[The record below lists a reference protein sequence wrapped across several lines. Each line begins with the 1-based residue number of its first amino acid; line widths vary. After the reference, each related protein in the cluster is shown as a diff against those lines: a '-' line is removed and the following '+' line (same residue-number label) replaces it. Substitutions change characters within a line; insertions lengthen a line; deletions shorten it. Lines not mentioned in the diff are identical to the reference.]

1 MVDAASG
8 GAFFNKSPEE
18 GYDLIEVMAGNN
30 FVKSERSAQKRPAG
44 LHDLDAFNKLAAQV
58 ALLNNN
64 FKSLNVASVL
74 NVSCENCAENHSNVE
89 CQFVGQAQENSPD
102 QVNYV
107 ANNQRQFNL
116 NSNYYN
122 PGWRNHPN
130 FSWSNNQNVQKP
142 PSGFQA
148 QEKKPTME
156 EAFTQFMTRTNA
168 FIDDTQANF
177 RNQGASIRNLE
188 HEVGEI
194 SKLLTE
200 RGQGALPSNTERNP
214 REEAKAIT
222 LRSGKELEKSKEARK
237 QAIEEDTSVSKNQPA
252 TTTIEQPL
260 PKPSTNAVP
269 FPQRL
274 RKQNLDKQFSK
285 FIDIFKSLHIN
296 LPFVDM
302 LEQMPKYAKF
312 LKEVLSNKRKLEG
325 NEKVMLT
332 EECSAILQRKLPQK
346 LKDPGSFTIP
356 CTIGDFEFDKV
367 LCDLGAS
374 INLMPLSIFRKLGL
388 GEVKP
393 TTVTLQL
400 ADRSIKH
407 PRGIIEDVLVKVD
420 KFIFPA
426 DFIVLD
432 MEEDR
437 EVPLILGRPFLAT
450 GRTLIN
456 VHQGKLIL
464 RVQDEQVTFNVFE
477 AMKFPSNVS
486 SCFEISILDKVVAE
500 KFHESFPSSSLEN
513 CIVNG
518 QIVRNFDDEE
528 IIECVNNL
536 DALPIFEGPKSSK
549 FRELGVLNVNTTS
562 SIKEPPKLELKEL
575 PSHLRYAFL
584 EESSYYPVI
593 INSSLNDLEEEKL
606 LRVLREHR
614 KAIGWTIDDIKGI
627 SPSICMH
634 KILMEETYKPLVQPQ
649 RRLNPSMQEVVK
661 KEVVKLMDAGIIYPI
676 SDSSWVSPVQ
686 VVPKKGGMT
695 VVKNDKNELI
705 PTRTVTGWRVCID
718 YRKLNDA
725 TRKDHFPLPF
735 IDQMLERLSGHDY
748 YCFLDGY
755 SGYNQIPL
763 APEDQEK
770 TTFTCPYGTF
780 AYRRMPFGLCNAPAT
795 FQRCMLSI
803 FSDMVEKYIEVF
815 MDDFSVFGSSFD
827 NCLANLALVLQRC
840 VDTNLVLN
848 WEKCHFMVREGIVLG
863 HRISVKGIEVD
874 QAKIDVIKKL
884 PPPTNVKGVRSFLG
898 HAGFYRRFIKDFSK
912 ITKPLCE
919 LLVKDAVFDFSKECL
934 HAFETLKEKLISSP
948 IIVAPD
954 WELPF
959 TLMCDASDYA
969 IGAVLGQRKGKIFH
983 VIYYAS
989 KVLNDAQLNYATTE
1003 KELLAVVYAFDKF
1016 RSYLIG
1022 SKVIVYT
1029 DHSAL
1034 RYLFAKKD
1042 AKPRLLRWILLL
1054 QEFDLEI
1061 KDKKGTENVIA
1072 DHLSRMNHVQPNE
1085 EIDGDINEI
1094 FPDEQL
1100 LAVGEAP
1107 WYADIVNYLARG
1119 TPPPE
1124 LSYQGKKKFF
1134 ADIKYYIWD
1143 DPFLFKICPDRII
1156 RRCVPEEEMESIL
1169 QHCHSREVGG
1179 HFGATKTAA
1188 KVLQSGF
1195 HWPTL
1200 FKDAYNFV
1208 DKCDRCQ
1215 RVGNISRKNEMPLTN
1230 ILVIELFDVWGIDFM
1245 GPFPPSFSN
1254 KFILVAVDYVSKW
1267 VEAVALPTNDS
1278 RVVIRFLKK
1287 NIFARFG
1294 TPRAIISDGG
1304 SHFCNKQ
1311 FDALL
1316 SKYGVTHRVATPY
1329 HPQTSGQVEVSNR
1342 ELKRILEKTVNS
1354 SRKDWS
1360 SKLDDALWAYRT
1372 AFKTPIG
1379 MSPYQLVY
1387 GKSCHLPVELEH
1399 KSYWATKLLNFDLQA
1414 AGEKRLLQMNE
1425 MEEFRNNAYENA
1437 KIYKEKTKK

>member
-1 MVDAASG
+1 
-8 GAFFNKSPEE
+8 
-18 GYDLIEVMAGNN
+18 
-30 FVKSERSAQKRPAG
+30 
-44 LHDLDAFNKLAAQV
+44 
-58 ALLNNN
+58 
-64 FKSLNVASVL
+64 
-74 NVSCENCAENHSNVE
+74 
-89 CQFVGQAQENSPD
+89 
-102 QVNYV
+102 
-107 ANNQRQFNL
+107 
-116 NSNYYN
+116 
-122 PGWRNHPN
+122 
-130 FSWSNNQNVQKP
+130 
-142 PSGFQA
+142 
-148 QEKKPTME
+148 
-156 EAFTQFMTRTNA
+156 
-168 FIDDTQANF
+168 
-177 RNQGASIRNLE
+177 
-188 HEVGEI
+188 
-194 SKLLTE
+194 
-200 RGQGALPSNTERNP
+200 
-214 REEAKAIT
+214 
-222 LRSGKELEKSKEARK
+222 
-237 QAIEEDTSVSKNQPA
+237 
-252 TTTIEQPL
+252 
-260 PKPSTNAVP
+260 
-269 FPQRL
+269 
-274 RKQNLDKQFSK
+274 
-285 FIDIFKSLHIN
+285 
-296 LPFVDM
+296 
-302 LEQMPKYAKF
+302 
-312 LKEVLSNKRKLEG
+312 
-325 NEKVMLT
+325 
-332 EECSAILQRKLPQK
+332 
-346 LKDPGSFTIP
+346 
-356 CTIGDFEFDKV
+356 
-367 LCDLGAS
+367 
-374 INLMPLSIFRKLGL
+374 
-388 GEVKP
+388 
-393 TTVTLQL
+393 
-400 ADRSIKH
+400 
-407 PRGIIEDVLVKVD
+407 
-420 KFIFPA
+420 
-426 DFIVLD
+426 
-432 MEEDR
+432 
-437 EVPLILGRPFLAT
+437 
-450 GRTLIN
+450 
-456 VHQGKLIL
+456 
-464 RVQDEQVTFNVFE
+464 
-477 AMKFPSNVS
+477 MKFPSNVS
-486 SCFEISILDKVVAE
+486 SCFEINILDKVVAE

-518 QIVRNFDDEE
+518 QIVGNFDDEE
-528 IIECVNNL
+528 ILECVNNL

-549 FRELGVLNVNTTS
+549 FRELG
-562 SIKEPPKLELKEL
+562 
-575 PSHLRYAFL
+575 
-584 EESSYYPVI
+584 
-593 INSSLNDLEEEKL
+593 
-606 LRVLREHR
+606 
-614 KAIGWTIDDIKGI
+614 
-627 SPSICMH
+627 
-634 KILMEETYKPLVQPQ
+634 
-649 RRLNPSMQEVVK
+649 
-661 KEVVKLMDAGIIYPI
+661 
-676 SDSSWVSPVQ
+676 
-686 VVPKKGGMT
+686 
-695 VVKNDKNELI
+695 
-705 PTRTVTGWRVCID
+705 
-718 YRKLNDA
+718 
-725 TRKDHFPLPF
+725 
-735 IDQMLERLSGHDY
+735 
-748 YCFLDGY
+748 
-755 SGYNQIPL
+755 
-763 APEDQEK
+763 

-848 WEKCHFMVREGIVLG
+848 WEKCHFMVREGIV
-863 HRISVKGIEVD
+863 
-874 QAKIDVIKKL
+874 
-884 PPPTNVKGVRSFLG
+884 FLG

-919 LLVKDAVFDFSKECL
+919 LLVKDAVFDFSKDCL

-969 IGAVLGQRKGKIFH
+969 IGVVLGQRKGKIFH

-1107 WYADIVNYLARG
+1107 WYADIVNYLAKG

-1124 LSYQGKKKFF
+1124 LSYQGKKKFS
-1134 ADIKYYIWD
+1134 
-1143 DPFLFKICPDRII
+1143 RILI
-1156 RRCVPEEEMESIL
+1156 
-1169 QHCHSREVGG
+1169 
-1179 HFGATKTAA
+1179 
-1188 KVLQSGF
+1188 
-1195 HWPTL
+1195 
-1200 FKDAYNFV
+1200 
-1208 DKCDRCQ
+1208 
-1215 RVGNISRKNEMPLTN
+1215 
-1230 ILVIELFDVWGIDFM
+1230 IELFDVWGIDFM

-1342 ELKRILEKTVNS
+1342 ELKHILEKTVNS

-1437 KIYKEKTKK
+1437 KIYKEKTKKWHDRHIQKRDFEEGQQVLLFNSRLKLFPGKLRSRWSGPFTVNKVLPSGAIEVTHPSKGTFTVNGQRLKHYFGGNFDNERVSVLLSIPK

>member
-1 MVDAASG
+1 
-8 GAFFNKSPEE
+8 
-18 GYDLIEVMAGNN
+18 
-30 FVKSERSAQKRPAG
+30 
-44 LHDLDAFNKLAAQV
+44 
-58 ALLNNN
+58 
-64 FKSLNVASVL
+64 
-74 NVSCENCAENHSNVE
+74 
-89 CQFVGQAQENSPD
+89 
-102 QVNYV
+102 
-107 ANNQRQFNL
+107 
-116 NSNYYN
+116 
-122 PGWRNHPN
+122 
-130 FSWSNNQNVQKP
+130 
-142 PSGFQA
+142 
-148 QEKKPTME
+148 
-156 EAFTQFMTRTNA
+156 
-168 FIDDTQANF
+168 
-177 RNQGASIRNLE
+177 
-188 HEVGEI
+188 
-194 SKLLTE
+194 
-200 RGQGALPSNTERNP
+200 
-214 REEAKAIT
+214 
-222 LRSGKELEKSKEARK
+222 
-237 QAIEEDTSVSKNQPA
+237 
-252 TTTIEQPL
+252 
-260 PKPSTNAVP
+260 
-269 FPQRL
+269 
-274 RKQNLDKQFSK
+274 
-285 FIDIFKSLHIN
+285 
-296 LPFVDM
+296 
-302 LEQMPKYAKF
+302 
-312 LKEVLSNKRKLEG
+312 
-325 NEKVMLT
+325 
-332 EECSAILQRKLPQK
+332 
-346 LKDPGSFTIP
+346 
-356 CTIGDFEFDKV
+356 
-367 LCDLGAS
+367 
-374 INLMPLSIFRKLGL
+374 
-388 GEVKP
+388 
-393 TTVTLQL
+393 
-400 ADRSIKH
+400 
-407 PRGIIEDVLVKVD
+407 
-420 KFIFPA
+420 
-426 DFIVLD
+426 
-432 MEEDR
+432 
-437 EVPLILGRPFLAT
+437 
-450 GRTLIN
+450 
-456 VHQGKLIL
+456 
-464 RVQDEQVTFNVFE
+464 
-477 AMKFPSNVS
+477 MKFPSNVS

-518 QIVRNFDDEE
+518 QIVGNFDDEK
-528 IIECVNNL
+528 ILECVNNL

-634 KILMEETYKPLVQPQ
+634 KILMEETYKPLVQTQ

-705 PTRTVTGWRVCID
+705 PTRTVT
-718 YRKLNDA
+718 
-725 TRKDHFPLPF
+725 
-735 IDQMLERLSGHDY
+735 ERLSGHDY

-780 AYRRMPFGLCNAPAT
+780 AYRRMPFRLCNAPAT
-795 FQRCMLSI
+795 FQ
-803 FSDMVEKYIEVF
+803 
-815 MDDFSVFGSSFD
+815 
-827 NCLANLALVLQRC
+827 Q
-840 VDTNLVLN
+840 
-848 WEKCHFMVREGIVLG
+848 GIVLG

-898 HAGFYRRFIKDFSK
+898 HVGFYRRFIKDFSK

-1022 SKVIVYT
+1022 SK
-1029 DHSAL
+1029 
-1034 RYLFAKKD
+1034 
-1042 AKPRLLRWILLL
+1042 
-1054 QEFDLEI
+1054 
-1061 KDKKGTENVIA
+1061 
-1072 DHLSRMNHVQPNE
+1072 
-1085 EIDGDINEI
+1085 
-1094 FPDEQL
+1094 
-1100 LAVGEAP
+1100 
-1107 WYADIVNYLARG
+1107 
-1119 TPPPE
+1119 
-1124 LSYQGKKKFF
+1124 
-1134 ADIKYYIWD
+1134 
-1143 DPFLFKICPDRII
+1143 
-1156 RRCVPEEEMESIL
+1156 
-1169 QHCHSREVGG
+1169 
-1179 HFGATKTAA
+1179 
-1188 KVLQSGF
+1188 
-1195 HWPTL
+1195 
-1200 FKDAYNFV
+1200 
-1208 DKCDRCQ
+1208 
-1215 RVGNISRKNEMPLTN
+1215 MPLTN

-1316 SKYGVTHRVATPY
+1316 SKYG
-1329 HPQTSGQVEVSNR
+1329 
-1342 ELKRILEKTVNS
+1342 
-1354 SRKDWS
+1354 
-1360 SKLDDALWAYRT
+1360 
-1372 AFKTPIG
+1372 
-1379 MSPYQLVY
+1379 LVY

-1437 KIYKEKTKK
+1437 KIYKEKTKKWHDRHIQKRDFEEGQQVLLFNSRLKLFPGKLRSRWSGPFTVNKVLPSGAIEVT

>member
-1 MVDAASG
+1 
-8 GAFFNKSPEE
+8 
-18 GYDLIEVMAGNN
+18 
-30 FVKSERSAQKRPAG
+30 
-44 LHDLDAFNKLAAQV
+44 
-58 ALLNNN
+58 
-64 FKSLNVASVL
+64 
-74 NVSCENCAENHSNVE
+74 
-89 CQFVGQAQENSPD
+89 
-102 QVNYV
+102 
-107 ANNQRQFNL
+107 
-116 NSNYYN
+116 
-122 PGWRNHPN
+122 
-130 FSWSNNQNVQKP
+130 
-142 PSGFQA
+142 
-148 QEKKPTME
+148 
-156 EAFTQFMTRTNA
+156 
-168 FIDDTQANF
+168 
-177 RNQGASIRNLE
+177 
-188 HEVGEI
+188 
-194 SKLLTE
+194 
-200 RGQGALPSNTERNP
+200 
-214 REEAKAIT
+214 
-222 LRSGKELEKSKEARK
+222 
-237 QAIEEDTSVSKNQPA
+237 
-252 TTTIEQPL
+252 
-260 PKPSTNAVP
+260 
-269 FPQRL
+269 
-274 RKQNLDKQFSK
+274 
-285 FIDIFKSLHIN
+285 
-296 LPFVDM
+296 
-302 LEQMPKYAKF
+302 
-312 LKEVLSNKRKLEG
+312 
-325 NEKVMLT
+325 
-332 EECSAILQRKLPQK
+332 
-346 LKDPGSFTIP
+346 
-356 CTIGDFEFDKV
+356 
-367 LCDLGAS
+367 
-374 INLMPLSIFRKLGL
+374 
-388 GEVKP
+388 
-393 TTVTLQL
+393 
-400 ADRSIKH
+400 
-407 PRGIIEDVLVKVD
+407 
-420 KFIFPA
+420 
-426 DFIVLD
+426 
-432 MEEDR
+432 
-437 EVPLILGRPFLAT
+437 
-450 GRTLIN
+450 
-456 VHQGKLIL
+456 
-464 RVQDEQVTFNVFE
+464 
-477 AMKFPSNVS
+477 
-486 SCFEISILDKVVAE
+486 
-500 KFHESFPSSSLEN
+500 
-513 CIVNG
+513 
-518 QIVRNFDDEE
+518 
-528 IIECVNNL
+528 
-536 DALPIFEGPKSSK
+536 
-549 FRELGVLNVNTTS
+549 
-562 SIKEPPKLELKEL
+562 
-575 PSHLRYAFL
+575 
-584 EESSYYPVI
+584 
-593 INSSLNDLEEEKL
+593 
-606 LRVLREHR
+606 
-614 KAIGWTIDDIKGI
+614 
-627 SPSICMH
+627 
-634 KILMEETYKPLVQPQ
+634 
-649 RRLNPSMQEVVK
+649 MQEVVK

-735 IDQMLERLSGHDY
+735 IDQMVERLSGHEY

-755 SGYNQIPL
+755 SGYNQISL

-795 FQRCMLSI
+795 FQRCMMSI
-803 FSDMVEKYIEVF
+803 FSDMVEKYIE
-815 MDDFSVFGSSFD
+815 
-827 NCLANLALVLQRC
+827 RC

-874 QAKIDVIKKL
+874 RAKIDVIEKL
-884 PPPTNVKGVRSFLG
+884 PPPTNVKGVRN
-898 HAGFYRRFIKDFSK
+898 
-912 ITKPLCE
+912 C
-919 LLVKDAVFDFSKECL
+919 LL
-934 HAFETLKEKLISSP
+934 AFETLKEKLISSP

-1034 RYLFAKKD
+1034 R
-1042 AKPRLLRWILLL
+1042 WILLL

-1061 KDKKGTENVIA
+1061 KDKKGTENVVA
-1072 DHLSRMNHVQPNE
+1072 DHLSRMDHVQPNE
-1085 EIDGDINEI
+1085 GNDGDINEK
-1094 FPDEQL
+1094 FSDEQL
-1100 LAVGEAP
+1100 LAIGEAP
-1107 WYADIVNYLARG
+1107 WYADIVNYLGRS

-1124 LSYQGKKKFF
+1124 LTYQGKKKFF

-1143 DPFLFKICPDRII
+1143 DPFLFKICSDRIT

-1169 QHCHSREVGG
+1169 HHCHSREVGG

-1200 FKDAYNFV
+1200 FKDAYKFV
-1208 DKCDRCQ
+1208 ANCDRCQ
-1215 RVGNISRKNEMPLTN
+1215 R
-1230 ILVIELFDVWGIDFM
+1230 
-1245 GPFPPSFSN
+1245 
-1254 KFILVAVDYVSKW
+1254 W

-1304 SHFCNKQ
+1304 LHFCNKQ

-1342 ELKRILEKTVNS
+1342 ELKHILEKTVNS

-1437 KIYKEKTKK
+1437 KIYKEKTKKWHDKHIQKRDFEEGQQVLLFNSRLKLFPGKLRSRWSGPFTVNKVLPSGAIEVKHSSKGTFTVNGQRLKHYFGGEFNNEHVFVLLSIPK

>member
-1 MVDAASG
+1 
-8 GAFFNKSPEE
+8 
-18 GYDLIEVMAGNN
+18 
-30 FVKSERSAQKRPAG
+30 
-44 LHDLDAFNKLAAQV
+44 
-58 ALLNNN
+58 
-64 FKSLNVASVL
+64 
-74 NVSCENCAENHSNVE
+74 
-89 CQFVGQAQENSPD
+89 
-102 QVNYV
+102 
-107 ANNQRQFNL
+107 
-116 NSNYYN
+116 
-122 PGWRNHPN
+122 
-130 FSWSNNQNVQKP
+130 
-142 PSGFQA
+142 
-148 QEKKPTME
+148 
-156 EAFTQFMTRTNA
+156 
-168 FIDDTQANF
+168 
-177 RNQGASIRNLE
+177 
-188 HEVGEI
+188 
-194 SKLLTE
+194 
-200 RGQGALPSNTERNP
+200 
-214 REEAKAIT
+214 
-222 LRSGKELEKSKEARK
+222 
-237 QAIEEDTSVSKNQPA
+237 
-252 TTTIEQPL
+252 
-260 PKPSTNAVP
+260 
-269 FPQRL
+269 
-274 RKQNLDKQFSK
+274 
-285 FIDIFKSLHIN
+285 
-296 LPFVDM
+296 
-302 LEQMPKYAKF
+302 
-312 LKEVLSNKRKLEG
+312 
-325 NEKVMLT
+325 
-332 EECSAILQRKLPQK
+332 
-346 LKDPGSFTIP
+346 
-356 CTIGDFEFDKV
+356 
-367 LCDLGAS
+367 
-374 INLMPLSIFRKLGL
+374 
-388 GEVKP
+388 
-393 TTVTLQL
+393 
-400 ADRSIKH
+400 
-407 PRGIIEDVLVKVD
+407 
-420 KFIFPA
+420 
-426 DFIVLD
+426 
-432 MEEDR
+432 
-437 EVPLILGRPFLAT
+437 
-450 GRTLIN
+450 
-456 VHQGKLIL
+456 
-464 RVQDEQVTFNVFE
+464 
-477 AMKFPSNVS
+477 
-486 SCFEISILDKVVAE
+486 
-500 KFHESFPSSSLEN
+500 
-513 CIVNG
+513 
-518 QIVRNFDDEE
+518 
-528 IIECVNNL
+528 
-536 DALPIFEGPKSSK
+536 
-549 FRELGVLNVNTTS
+549 
-562 SIKEPPKLELKEL
+562 
-575 PSHLRYAFL
+575 
-584 EESSYYPVI
+584 
-593 INSSLNDLEEEKL
+593 
-606 LRVLREHR
+606 
-614 KAIGWTIDDIKGI
+614 
-627 SPSICMH
+627 
-634 KILMEETYKPLVQPQ
+634 MEETYKPLVQPQ

-735 IDQMLERLSGHDY
+735 IDQMLEKLSGHDY

-770 TTFTCPYGTF
+770 TTFTCPY
-780 AYRRMPFGLCNAPAT
+780 
-795 FQRCMLSI
+795 
-803 FSDMVEKYIEVF
+803 VF

-919 LLVKDAVFDFSKECL
+919 LLVKDSVFDFSKECL

-1029 DHSAL
+1029 DHS
-1034 RYLFAKKD
+1034 
-1042 AKPRLLRWILLL
+1042 
-1054 QEFDLEI
+1054 
-1061 KDKKGTENVIA
+1061 GTENVIA

-1085 EIDGDINEI
+1085 GIDGDINEI
-1094 FPDEQL
+1094 FLDEQL

-1107 WYADIVNYLARG
+1107 WYADFVNYLAKG

-1179 HFGATKTAA
+1179 HFGVTKMAA
-1188 KVLQSGF
+1188 K
-1195 HWPTL
+1195 
-1200 FKDAYNFV
+1200 
-1208 DKCDRCQ
+1208 
-1215 RVGNISRKNEMPLTN
+1215 MPLTN

-1329 HPQTSGQVEVSNR
+1329 HPQN
-1342 ELKRILEKTVNS
+1342 K
-1354 SRKDWS
+1354 WS
-1360 SKLDDALWAYRT
+1360 S
-1372 AFKTPIG
+1372 
-1379 MSPYQLVY
+1379 
-1387 GKSCHLPVELEH
+1387 
-1399 KSYWATKLLNFDLQA
+1399 
-1414 AGEKRLLQMNE
+1414 
-1425 MEEFRNNAYENA
+1425 
-1437 KIYKEKTKK
+1437 

>member
-1 MVDAASG
+1 
-8 GAFFNKSPEE
+8 
-18 GYDLIEVMAGNN
+18 
-30 FVKSERSAQKRPAG
+30 
-44 LHDLDAFNKLAAQV
+44 
-58 ALLNNN
+58 
-64 FKSLNVASVL
+64 
-74 NVSCENCAENHSNVE
+74 
-89 CQFVGQAQENSPD
+89 
-102 QVNYV
+102 
-107 ANNQRQFNL
+107 
-116 NSNYYN
+116 
-122 PGWRNHPN
+122 
-130 FSWSNNQNVQKP
+130 
-142 PSGFQA
+142 
-148 QEKKPTME
+148 
-156 EAFTQFMTRTNA
+156 
-168 FIDDTQANF
+168 
-177 RNQGASIRNLE
+177 
-188 HEVGEI
+188 
-194 SKLLTE
+194 
-200 RGQGALPSNTERNP
+200 
-214 REEAKAIT
+214 
-222 LRSGKELEKSKEARK
+222 
-237 QAIEEDTSVSKNQPA
+237 
-252 TTTIEQPL
+252 
-260 PKPSTNAVP
+260 
-269 FPQRL
+269 
-274 RKQNLDKQFSK
+274 
-285 FIDIFKSLHIN
+285 
-296 LPFVDM
+296 
-302 LEQMPKYAKF
+302 
-312 LKEVLSNKRKLEG
+312 
-325 NEKVMLT
+325 
-332 EECSAILQRKLPQK
+332 
-346 LKDPGSFTIP
+346 
-356 CTIGDFEFDKV
+356 
-367 LCDLGAS
+367 
-374 INLMPLSIFRKLGL
+374 
-388 GEVKP
+388 
-393 TTVTLQL
+393 
-400 ADRSIKH
+400 
-407 PRGIIEDVLVKVD
+407 
-420 KFIFPA
+420 
-426 DFIVLD
+426 

-450 GRTLIN
+450 GRILID
-456 VHQGKLIL
+456 VHQGELIL

-477 AMKFPSNVS
+477 AMKFPSDVDA
-486 SCFEISILDKVVAE
+486 CFEISVLDRVVAE

-518 QIVRNFDDEE
+518 QTLGTLDDEG

-536 DALPIFEGPKSSK
+536 DALPIFEGPKSLK
-549 FRELGVLNVNTTS
+549 FRELGVLNVNTIS

-584 EESSYYPVI
+584 EESSNYPII

-718 YRKLNDA
+718 YRKLDDA

-735 IDQMLERLSGHDY
+735 IDQMVERLSGHEY

-755 SGYNQIPL
+755 SGYNQISL

-770 TTFTCPYGTF
+770 TTFTCPYDTF

-795 FQRCMLSI
+795 FQRCMMSI
-803 FSDMVEKYIEVF
+803 FFNMVEKYIEVF
-815 MDDFSVFGSSFD
+815 MDDFSVLGSSFD
-827 NCLANLALVLQRC
+827 NCLANLSLVLQRC

-848 WEKCHFMVREGIVLG
+848 WEKCHSMVREGIVLG
-863 HRISVKGIEVD
+863 HRISVKGIKVD
-874 QAKIDVIKKL
+874 RAKIDVIEKL

-919 LLVKDAVFDFSKECL
+919 LLVKDAIFDFSRDCL
-934 HAFETLKEKLISSP
+934 LAFETLKEKLISSP

-1016 RSYLIG
+1016 WSYLIG

-1042 AKPRLLRWILLL
+1042 VKPRLLRWILLL

-1061 KDKKGTENVIA
+1061 KDKKGTENVVA
-1072 DHLSRMNHVQPNE
+1072 DHLSRMDH
-1085 EIDGDINEI
+1085 
-1094 FPDEQL
+1094 
-1100 LAVGEAP
+1100 
-1107 WYADIVNYLARG
+1107 
-1119 TPPPE
+1119 
-1124 LSYQGKKKFF
+1124 
-1134 ADIKYYIWD
+1134 
-1143 DPFLFKICPDRII
+1143 
-1156 RRCVPEEEMESIL
+1156 
-1169 QHCHSREVGG
+1169 
-1179 HFGATKTAA
+1179 
-1188 KVLQSGF
+1188 
-1195 HWPTL
+1195 
-1200 FKDAYNFV
+1200 
-1208 DKCDRCQ
+1208 
-1215 RVGNISRKNEMPLTN
+1215 MPLTN

-1245 GPFPPSFSN
+1245 GPFPTSFSN
-1254 KFILVAVDYVSKW
+1254 KFVLVAVDYISKW
-1267 VEAVALPTNDS
+1267 DEAVALPKNDS
-1278 RVVIRFLKK
+1278 RVVIWFFKK

-1342 ELKRILEKTVNS
+1342 ELKRILEKT
-1354 SRKDWS
+1354 
-1360 SKLDDALWAYRT
+1360 
-1372 AFKTPIG
+1372 
-1379 MSPYQLVY
+1379 
-1387 GKSCHLPVELEH
+1387 
-1399 KSYWATKLLNFDLQA
+1399 
-1414 AGEKRLLQMNE
+1414 KRLLQMNE
-1425 MEEFRNNAYENA
+1425 MEEFWNNAYENA
-1437 KIYKEKTKK
+1437 KIYKEKTKKWHDRHIQKRDFEEGQQVLLFNSRLKLFPGKLRSGWSGPFTVNKVLPSGAIEVKHPSKGIFTVNGQRLKHYFGENFDIEQFYANASEYDHRKVFVRGKQVNFYGKAINKFFKLPDIEMDGYTEFIGKQIDYEEILQEIVVPGTKWKLTDDKPINFLKILFYSLSRLMLRKIGELSLYRKICFKRGVILSLNFLTYPRQNLELG